1 MTQIFIKCRVLESIV
16 KKEVERFRRGI
27 KKKYF
32 FDLTL
37 TVLFFTVILAGSVAI
52 YFISLIF
59 GIDVLNFVVVTQ
71 IAMLLLLFWI
81 INYLREWLP

>member
-1 MTQIFIKCRVLESIV
+1 MTQIFIKCRLLKGIV
-16 KKEVERFRRGI
+16 KKEVERFRREI

-37 TVLFFTVILAGSVAI
+37 TVLFLTIILAGSIAI

-59 GIDVLNFVVVTQ
+59 GVDILNFIVVTQ
-71 IAMLLLLFWI
+71 ISILLLLFWV